1 MKKLLTLSAMIL
13 ICSVTASAKCW
24 RLNPDPNSG
33 ADCFD
38 AGAISTIEGLQSGDT
53 ILADPGEYG
62 TLNFAETRNITV
74 IGTGYLLSDNKGW
87 PEAKIARFSRCVMKA
102 DCKLIG
108 CEVLGS
114 IANDYS
120 PLVMSGN
127 VVIKCKVGGSI
138 YVGDYGLV
146 QQSIADL
153 ISVGRNGIVRNNICT
168 SIQAESMYTRANCII
183 ENNTVVGKGMWY
195 SPYNLLVGGFH
206 SSNIKNNIFIIED
219 GGETFEENGVTMRRY
234 ERPLLF
240 ENNNIYEN
248 NVLSATS
255 DYSNQAYSY
264 NYFVGATSENTF
276 VNEGSDDAKWQL
288 KEGSPAKKAATHGG
302 DCGAFGGATPY
313 VLSGRPYKR
322 PHIAQLHVPAKP
334 TDGKVTVK
342 LLIEN
347 QNE

>member
-33 ADCFD
+33 ADCFNSLS
-38 AGAISTIEGLQSGDT
+38 IPYIEGLQSGDT
-53 ILADPGEYG
+53 ILADPGTYG
-62 TLNFAETRNITV
+62 SLNLGSIQNLTV

-87 PEAKIARFSRCVMKA
+87 PEAKAAMFYHCNMPDNTTI
-102 DCKLIG
+102 IG
-108 CEVLGS
+108 CEFT
-114 IANDYS
+114 
-120 PLVMSGN
+120 GN
-127 VVIKCKVGGSI
+127 VGDSPGNYCTVIRCKVDWDMG
-138 YVGDYGLV
+138 VGEGCLV
-146 QQSIADL
+146 QQCIVGGRIMLGSK
-153 ISVGRNGIVRNNICT
+153 SVARNNISHGICGR
-168 SIQAESMYTRANCII
+168 SGIQYQTANCII
-183 ENNTVVGKGMWY
+183 ENNTMVGKGMWY
-195 SPYNLLVGGFH
+195 SPYNLLLGGFH

-276 VNEGSDDAKWQL
+276 VNEGSADAKWQL